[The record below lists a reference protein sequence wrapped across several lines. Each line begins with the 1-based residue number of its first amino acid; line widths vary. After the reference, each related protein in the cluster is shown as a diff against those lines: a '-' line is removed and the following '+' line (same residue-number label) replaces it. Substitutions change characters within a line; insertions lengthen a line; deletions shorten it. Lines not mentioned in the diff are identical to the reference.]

1 MMSTSGFSRTIRGV
15 LALLALPLAPAQ
27 AADATMNNVARFRV
41 GTAVVNENVLPFT
54 ATVGGFGNNLIADGA
69 GFEPVVFRN
78 RLTAIADAPD
88 RVVTQPLALTR
99 YDSLA
104 GGFFDGATVDIY
116 RIENGRFRLV
126 REDRVAP
133 GGGHAAG
140 WLRAIDEG
148 MVVPAGTQR
157 YAFRWDNWNRPNAPY
172 FFAVQAVDKAGNLS
186 APSPALAI
194 TSPGKPST
202 VNPVNVTERFKPA
215 KPFLG
220 IGGSTR
226 PPDSPAALRGRLGAD
241 GILVLE
247 WDAVKN
253 PNLAGYVVLR
263 ADLPPER
270 HDGYYLQLE
279 KQAAGPAQH
288 VRAGDMIILSKKLY
302 SVSRQREL
310 TQRVWGAGGEH
321 SRLLP
326 GLVGFFPDENADRQW
341 ELVRHETGT
350 PVEEAGE
357 TYLKL
362 RLGPGSRE
370 ALMSFNHGGSG
381 QAFYEVLEN
390 TTYVG
395 EVWLRRDGAGSV
407 QFRLAGFYE
416 RGPNPIAPVVFEVG
430 RNWKKFAFRFTPP
443 AVMSGEGV
451 AGMLLEFTGPGTF
464 DVDNF
469 RIYRADTPF
478 LDFPP
483 RDLQALRDAGLSALR
498 THGTIKT
505 GVRSYDMEQLTNPGG
520 VISGTARLNTLP
532 QMLRNIQQ
540 VAANPWLQ
548 IEYHMSPREWLGLLE
563 YLAAPYDPRKD
574 SPQAKPWAFKRHAQG
589 RDRPWTD
596 QFPKVYFELG
606 NETWNRMFQPWVFDT
621 MTDAISGKSYSPG
634 QVYGMYQEFVIAT
647 LRSSPYW
654 KSAGLD
660 RKFVFVLGGWADNIN
675 YSRDAAISSPS
686 SDYLA
691 IAAYNGGWDEG
702 EGPPLAGPPGLY
714 DTLAQ
719 TAQAAIPTADRYAKE
734 LPLLIARGAARGL
747 RLATYEAG
755 PGYALNG
762 LNNTKVSREQHL
774 AQEQVMKSLAAGT
787 ATLDAFLARAYRGF
801 DLQNFFAFER
811 GALWRSH
818 AKWHHGGQA
827 YPSWKTI
834 ALFNAHA
841 AGAML
846 GIETLAVPSAD
857 IKGFGRRESVAGSPL
872 VSVYAT
878 RKGERLSLFVL
889 SRKVPGYPLP
899 DDDGYTLVSVEL
911 PFDVAR
917 SITLYRMTGQ
927 PQANN
932 LVSDNVQIEQLPIT
946 QLMLAGRRLTIN
958 AETGGDRRGLPA
970 AATFLYIFDGI
981 AGSRSA
987 TQPAKK

>member
-1 MMSTSGFSRTIRGV
+1 MITPVFCGTARVV
-15 LALLALPLAPAQ
+15 LAILAVQLATVAQ
-27 AADATMNNVARFRV
+27 AADATLNRAARFRI
-41 GTAVVNENVLPFT
+41 GSEVVNENVLPFT
-54 ATVGGFGNNLIADGA
+54 ATIGGFGNSLIADGA

-78 RLTAIADAPD
+78 RLTAVADAPD
-88 RVVTQPLALTR
+88 RIVTQPLALTR
-99 YDSLA
+99 YDTLA
-104 GGFFDGATVDIY
+104 GDFFDGATVDVY

-126 REDRVAP
+126 REDRVAA

-140 WLRAIDEG
+140 WIRAMDDG
-148 MVVPAGTQR
+148 LVVPAGTQR
-157 YAFRWDNWNRPNAPY
+157 YAFRWDNWNRPNAAY
-172 FFAVQAVDKAGNLS
+172 FFSVQAVDRAGNLS
-186 APSPALAI
+186 VPSPAFAI

-202 VNPVNVTERFKPA
+202 INPANTTQRFKPA
-215 KPFLG
+215 KPLLPMTA
-220 IGGSTR
+220 STR
-226 PPDSPAALRGRLGAD
+226 APDAPAALRGQLGAD

-247 WDAVKN
+247 WDAAKT
-253 PNLAGYVVLR
+253 PDLAGYVVLR
-263 ADLPPER
+263 ADRPPER

-279 KQAAGPAQH
+279 KQAAGPAQYI
-288 VRAGDMIILSKKLY
+288 RTGDMIILSRKLY
-302 SVSRQREL
+302 SVSRQRDL
-310 TQRVWGAGGEH
+310 TQRVWGAAGEH

-326 GLVGFFPDENADRQW
+326 GLVGFFPDENPDKHW
-341 ELVRHETGT
+341 ELARHEPAT

-362 RLGPGSRE
+362 RLGTGVRE
-370 ALMSFNHGGSG
+370 SLVTFNHGGTG

-390 TTYVG
+390 TPYIG

-430 RNWKKFAFRFTPP
+430 RNWKKFVFRFTPP

-483 RDLQALRDAGLSALR
+483 RDLQALKDTGLSALR

-532 QMLRNIQQ
+532 QMLRNMQQ
-540 VAANPWLQ
+540 VVANPWLQ
-548 IEYHMSPREWLGLLE
+548 IEYHMAPREWLGLLE

-589 RDRPWTD
+589 RERPWTD

-606 NETWNRMFQPWVFDT
+606 NETWNRLFQPWVFDT
-621 MTDAISGKSYSPG
+621 MTDAINGKSYSPG

-660 RKFVFVLGGWADNIN
+660 RKFVFVLGGWASNIG
-675 YSRDAAISSPS
+675 YSRDAAINSPS
-686 SDYLA
+686 SDLLA

-702 EGPPLAGPPGLY
+702 EGPPLAGASGLY

-719 TAQAAIPTADRYAKE
+719 TGQAAMPTADRYAKE

-747 RLATYEAG
+747 KLATYEAG

-762 LNNTKVSREQHL
+762 LNNNKVSKEQNL

-801 DLQNFFAFER
+801 DLQNFFAFDR

-818 AKWHHGGQA
+818 AKWYHGGQA

-834 ALFNAHA
+834 ELFNAHA
-841 AGAML
+841 NGAML
-846 GIETLAVPSAD
+846 GVETLAVPSAD
-857 IKGFGRRESVAGSPL
+857 IKGFSRRESITGSPL
-872 VSVYAT
+872 VAAYAT
-878 RKGERLSLFVL
+878 QKGDRLSVFVL
-889 SRKVPGYPLP
+889 SRRVSGYPLP
-899 DDDGYTLVSVEL
+899 DDDGYTPVSVEL
-911 PFDVAR
+911 PFDTAR
-917 SITLYRMTGQ
+917 SITLYRMSGP

-932 LVSDNVQIEQLPIT
+932 LIADNVKIEKLPIAGSA
-946 QLMLAGRRLTIN
+946 LAGKRLTVN
-958 AETGGDRRGLPA
+958 AETGGDQRGLPA
-970 AATFLYIFDGI
+970 ASTFLYVFEGI
-981 AGSRSA
+981 SGGLAGKS
-987 TQPAKK
+987 PAKK